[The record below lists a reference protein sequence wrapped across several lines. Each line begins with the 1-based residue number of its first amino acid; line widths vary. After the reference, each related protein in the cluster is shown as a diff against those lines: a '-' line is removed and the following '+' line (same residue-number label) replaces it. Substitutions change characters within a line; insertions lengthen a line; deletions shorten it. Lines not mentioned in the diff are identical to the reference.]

1 MEVAT
6 REVSQSEPTGPDQP
20 MPPTASDT
28 QATIE
33 SLDLTPTQSSEED
46 SSLDSDDRL
55 SDSPAT
61 DDAEDVRHRKT
72 MLKRCRAD
80 MEDTKEQFSTMAA
93 DQWAPLKKRQLEHEL
108 DQLSAESHPEYLLL
122 CTDLEQRYQAR
133 RQRLQDKWHLQQ
145 AAIASRF
152 ESDTNL
158 AHQTH
163 AEHVL
168 RTRQWMLQRYQAAH
182 IKLKDWVR
190 DLGSPKEMVASNL
203 PKAHHL
209 VELAPLNDTEVYED
223 IMALRA
229 HEGTQSREP
238 LPPPR
243 LIPSTLPQGLR
254 RTPLGQASDN
264 RV

>member
-20 MPPTASDT
+20 ISPTAITTTND
-28 QATIE
+28 AKAAIE
-33 SLDLTPTQSSEED
+33 PLDLTPTQSSEED
-46 SSLDSDDRL
+46 GSLDSDDRL
-55 SDSPAT
+55 SDTPAS
-61 DDAEDVRHRKT
+61 DDGDDIKHRKA

-80 MEDTKEQFSTMAA
+80 IEDTKEQFGTVAVE
-93 DQWAPLKKRQLEHEL
+93 RQLEQEL
-108 DQLSAESHPEYLLL
+108 DQLSTESHPEYLLL

-133 RQRLQDKWHLQQ
+133 RQRLQDKWRLQQ

-158 AHQTH
+158 ARQTY
-163 AEHVL
+163 AEHLL

-190 DLGSPKEMVASNL
+190 NLGSPEEMAASAL

-209 VELAPLNDTEVYED
+209 AELAPLNNLEVYED
-223 IMALRA
+223 ITALRA
-229 HEGTQSREP
+229 YDGTQARE
-238 LPPPR
+238 LLPPR

-254 RTPLGQASDN
+254 RVPVSRASDN
-264 RV
+264 HV